1 MPKKRRQGK
10 IPTPAWERPHGALG
24 RRFLGRSPR
33 AYATIGIVVLIIAAL
48 GVVGFAYWSDYR
60 ADQQRPGSTAV
71 QVGDTKYTLRYFSER
86 LKMYVRQVGG
96 QANQAA
102 QPASAIPAVAQQ
114 LIAEA
119 VVVRFAP
126 EMEVSASEEDIKS
139 EIATSLG
146 LTPDDPNYDTSY
158 QQELSRS
165 GMTEQ
170 EYRQMIEAAVLT
182 DKIQKKLEE
191 KLPASAESIHYRQM
205 LVVDESAADSL
216 VEQVRKGEDFAKLT
230 AENSLD
236 TNTKANGGD
245 VGWIPRG
252 VLDKSLEDP
261 LFSMEPGQVQSLP
274 IQGAALVVQLLEK
287 APDRPIDENMK
298 PSLAQRALQ
307 TWLDEKVG
315 QLEVVNSMD
324 LASGD
329 PDKINWAAKRVYE
342 LT

>member
-1 MPKKRRQGK
+1 MPKKRRPAK

-24 RRFLGRSPR
+24 RQILGRSPR
-33 AYATIGIVVLIIAAL
+33 VYATIGIVALIIAAL
-48 GVVGFAYWSDYR
+48 AIVGFAYWSDYQ

-71 QVGDTKYTLRYFSER
+71 QVGDTKYTLRYFTER
-86 LKMYVRQVGG
+86 LKMYIQQVGG

-119 VVVRFAP
+119 VIVRFAP

-139 EIATSLG
+139 EIATRLG
-146 LTPDDPNYDTSY
+146 LTPEDPNYDTSY
-158 QQELSRS
+158 QQELARS

-182 DKIQKKLEE
+182 NKIQTKLEE
-191 KLPASAESIHYRQM
+191 QLPASAESIHYRQM
-205 LVVDESAADSL
+205 LVVDESTADNL
-216 VEQVRKGEDFAKLT
+216 VEQVRKGEDFAKLA
-230 AENSLD
+230 AESSLD

-252 VLDKSLEDP
+252 LLDESLQDP
-261 LFSMEPGQVQSLP
+261 LFAMEVGQVQSLP
-274 IQGAALVVQLLEK
+274 LQGASLVVQLLEK
-287 APDRPIDENMK
+287 APDRPIDESQK
-298 PSLAQRALQ
+298 PALASRELQ
-307 TWLDEKVG
+307 TWIGDKTG
-315 QLEVVNSMD
+315 QLEAREFVSTD
-324 LASGD
+324 R
-329 PDKINWAAKRVYE
+329 DKANWAIKHAYE